1 MNGKGQGLHADC
13 SNDAQQGRRVSGG
26 GSSNLTY
33 EHAMETGL
41 ESTEDLDQ
49 RAIAA
54 TRLAFRYRQ
63 KVTFSEL
70 MAIPAIFSET
80 DDARVL
86 SAPALPPCSSL
97 WDVVQDALRNW
108 APEGVR
114 FNLLRRLP
122 WVTQFE
128 HWEPETTRFL
138 LEHALPGGATLQ
150 HELALSAHQVA
161 HPPASRLGFVL
172 VLSSSERGWPRR
184 YLIRQHADERLR
196 AVLRFVLE
204 ADGACVANLGSVLP
218 ASEAIIQGV
227 CDWSTLEI
235 ERSGHDTWNLQLDRA
250 DADRRWMHLARAGE
264 PASQLRVPLRTHLIG
279 STGLSRITS
288 HIGLLAARHSEV
300 RQ

>member
-1 MNGKGQGLHADC
+1 LRSTA
-13 SNDAQQGRRVSGG
+13 SITAV
-26 GSSNLTY
+26 TI
-33 EHAMETGL
+33 AETGGHV
-41 ESTEDLDQ
+41 TE
-49 RAIAA
+49 
-54 TRLAFRYRQ
+54 T
-63 KVTFSEL
+63 
-70 MAIPAIFSET
+70 
-80 DDARVL
+80 
-86 SAPALPPCSSL
+86 
-97 WDVVQDALRNW
+97 ALRTSLS
-108 APEGVR
+108 PPVTM
-114 FNLLRRLP
+114 RRNDRSHSP
-122 WVTQFE
+122 KY
-128 HWEPETTRFL
+128 
-138 LEHALPGGATLQ
+138 A
-150 HELALSAHQVA
+150 
-161 HPPASRLGFVL
+161 L
-172 VLSSSERGWPRR
+172 VLASSERGWPRR

-235 ERSGHDTWNLQLDRA
+235 ELSGHDTWNLQLDRA